1 MDLLQNPFHIL
12 QATPRDDKH
21 RIMELADEQGLLHD
35 PDACLKARSEITNPR
50 KRLSAEIAWLPGL
63 SPTKV
68 KEALLLL
75 ESNPDG
81 LREMDNLNG
90 IVRINLMVAGL
101 SRLQNLKPA
110 KIAEWIL
117 DISRLFDQL
126 IVTELYSTINEDR
139 IVSGFSEVT
148 DYSWVESE
156 LNNQQQYCK
165 GVIISALDN
174 LPKKE
179 RLAAIIY
186 VVVSATDGGKE
197 LAPILIHDIVD
208 AYELESQDALEKGE
222 SEIKEKIEQVKTFA
236 ASGGSDKI
244 LSKMIGELLGLV
256 QEWDDIAQ
264 PIQISKKS
272 LGLDHGASQR
282 LAYTVRGLAIHLFNE
297 QGKLEAAQQIT
308 TVLQKLFSEV
318 PDVAELIATDA
329 NTLEGHEKAKD
340 REKLYA
346 DLKPIS
352 EAPSLSAI
360 YGIGFRLY
368 GSSDPDRENG
378 SFMSTYYFTFFFFP
392 IIPLCRYRVIL
403 NQTTYHFL
411 GKAALRDI
419 DKWHR
424 GIAVALIAIF
434 VIYSFIGKKS
444 GSGSAD
450 PSYSPNDQAPISSQQ
465 ENTNISPS
473 QPNSSGAEPVVP
485 SENILWRNSL
495 KKEIENEKKQA
506 KEIEGE
512 VLGMNDRLNSYKLQL
527 DTHQA
532 AGEYDEYN
540 ALVPLYNSLVAEK
553 KSAIER
559 YNNLID
565 EVNQK
570 VHQYNSRRY

>member
-378 SFMSTYYFTFFFFP
+378 SFTEY
-392 IIPLCRYRVIL
+392 V
-403 NQTTYHFL
+403 N
-411 GKAALRDI
+411 KD
-419 DKWHR
+419 
-424 GIAVALIAIF
+424 VALF
-434 VIYSFIGKKS
+434 
-444 GSGSAD
+444 
-450 PSYSPNDQAPISSQQ
+450 
-465 ENTNISPS
+465 
-473 QPNSSGAEPVVP
+473 
-485 SENILWRNSL
+485 
-495 KKEIENEKKQA
+495 
-506 KEIEGE
+506 
-512 VLGMNDRLNSYKLQL
+512 
-527 DTHQA
+527 
-532 AGEYDEYN
+532 
-540 ALVPLYNSLVAEK
+540 
-553 KSAIER
+553 
-559 YNNLID
+559 
-565 EVNQK
+565 
-570 VHQYNSRRY
+570 